1 MSDRR
6 GFLADLGSDHAALA
20 RSRRKYDP
28 RYPDPATVPSG
39 PRAVL
44 VDLVT
49 HVGFQQLAV
58 FRLAQALHRR
68 RLTPL
73 AMVVSR
79 LIRHLYGAEM
89 HWAADVHPGVV
100 LVHGSGLVISREA
113 TVGSGAV
120 LSQHVTL
127 GISRDRTTGESG
139 APTLEAD
146 VHVAPGAVLLGP
158 IVVGEGTKVSA
169 NTVLDTSVA
178 PFSLVQPAAAVITER
193 RPSPPSAH

>member
-6 GFLADLGSDHAALA
+6 RFLADIGNDHAALC
-20 RSRRKYDP
+20 RSRHKYDS
-28 RYPDPATVPSG
+28 RYAGQGGADTG
-39 PRAVL
+39 WTAV
-44 VDLVT
+44 VRDLIT
-49 HVGFQQLAV
+49 HVGFQQLTV

-79 LIRHLYGAEM
+79 SIRHLYGAEM
-89 HWAADVHPGVV
+89 HWAADVQPGVV
-100 LVHGSGLVISREA
+100 LVHGTGLVISREA
-113 TVGSGAV
+113 TVGPGAV

-127 GISRDRTTGESG
+127 GISRDRATGRSG

-158 IVVGEGTKVSA
+158 IVVGEGTKVGA
-169 NTVLDTSVA
+169 NAVLDTSVA
-178 PFSLVQPAAAVITER
+178 PFSLVQPVAAVITER
-193 RPSPPSAH
+193 RPSPPASR